1 MTKYFYFKIYS
12 IDLPVIFLS
21 LSAPKILLIMK
32 QIQKMTSQKET
43 VFNNEVIS
51 RFELY
56 NSLFLTLPF
65 YKVKD
70 TGTLLPLF
78 IKYCEDGV
86 KQHETPA
93 EIITAF
99 FKKYTQAHTAT
110 DVNDLLFRFIQYIE
124 RQVVLFDAVED
135 ASFQKLNTAEDQ
147 GSLRS
152 LLSKSTQNSNFQ
164 ENTAKLIEDFSL
176 RLVLTA
182 HPTQF
187 YPGSVLSIITDLTT
201 AIKTNDIASINQLLQ
216 QLGKTPF
223 FNKKSP
229 TPVDEALSLSWYLEN
244 VFYFA
249 AANIQ
254 SEIDTALEEIQL
266 PAKKVIE
273 MGFWPG
279 GDRDGNPNVKAKD
292 TIEVSKML
300 RQILFR
306 CYYRD
311 FRKLKRRITF
321 RGVEDQIHQIQ
332 DVLYRNAFDNSIV
345 PEDIS
350 ASLISGLQEI
360 KDTLLESHDGLFA
373 DLVDDLLRKIALFG
387 SHFASLDIRQDSRV
401 LRDVH
406 AWCRQHKPIVSL
418 FPENYDHLSEEEK
431 ISHLSFK
438 SARIQDAEPTE
449 ALIADTIDTITAVR
463 NIQQQNGPMACHRF
477 IISNCQQASDIL
489 QLIELFLWN
498 GWTVEDLDIDFVPL
512 FETVQDL
519 KGASAIMEVLYKHPF
534 YQAHLLRRGKQQ
546 QIMLGFSDSTKDGG
560 YLMANW
566 SIFNAKVALTAIS
579 EQYNIQLAFF
589 DGRGGPPSRG
599 GGKTHRFYAS
609 MGKEI
614 ANNHI
619 QLTIQGQTISSQ
631 YGSIDSA
638 GFNISQLVN
647 AGISSGLKAKHNI
660 LLDAEHSDILNQ
672 MADDSFDAF
681 VALRKH
687 PLFLTY
693 LERYSPLSL
702 LSKIT
707 ISSRPVK
714 RASGEKLRLEDL
726 RAISFVTSWGQLK
739 QNIPG
744 FYGIG
749 TALKNQEE
757 AGNWEQITK
766 TYQDSGYF
774 KTIIDNCMMSM
785 SKSDF
790 SITAHFAKD
799 PEFGPFWTTLYEE
812 YERSKAMLLKLAGHQ
827 TLMENYPVEKRSI
840 AVREKIVLPLVLI
853 QHFALEKLQEAG
865 QDATA
870 ESTSAYEKLAIRTV
884 YGIVNAGRNSA

>member
-1 MTKYFYFKIYS
+1 M
-12 IDLPVIFLS
+12 
-21 LSAPKILLIMK
+21 MQK
-32 QIQKMTSQKET
+32 QRAKGQRES
-43 VFNNEVIS
+43 VFNNEVVS

-65 YKVKD
+65 YKIKD

-86 KQHETPA
+86 NNHETPA
-93 EIITAF
+93 EIINAF
-99 FKKYTQAHTAT
+99 FKKYTQNNGAK
-110 DVNDLLFRFIQYIE
+110 DVIDLLFRFIQYIE

-135 ASFQKLNTAEDQ
+135 ASFNKLNASDEHNALLAYLKKGIDDS
-147 GSLRS
+147 SLNQKIES
-152 LLSKSTQNSNFQ
+152 
-164 ENTAKLIEDFSL
+164 LIEEFSL

-187 YPGSVLSIITDLTT
+187 YPGSVLSIITDLTA
-201 AIKTNDIASINQLLQ
+201 AIKINDITSIHLLLQ

-229 TPVDEALSLSWYLEN
+229 TPVDEALSLAWYLEN

-254 SEIDTALEEIQL
+254 SEIDKSLNDYNLES
-266 PAKKVIE
+266 KKIIE
-273 MGFWPG
+273 LGFWPG
-279 GDRDGNPNVKAKD
+279 GDRDGNPNVH
-292 TIEVSKML
+292 TESTVQVSKML

-311 FRKLKRRITF
+311 FKNLKRRITF
-321 RGVEDQIHQIQ
+321 RGVDEPISVVH
-332 DVLYRNAFDNSIV
+332 DVLYKNAFDPNI
-345 PEDIS
+345 EMENIS
-350 ASLISGLQEI
+350 DFLIEHLNKI
-360 KDTLLESHDGLFA
+360 KNTLIDSHDGLFA
-373 DLVDDLLRKIALFG
+373 DIVSDLIRKVELYG

-406 AWCRQHKPIVSL
+406 AYCRQSKPLNSM
-418 FPENYDHLSEEEK
+418 FPENYDSLSEEEK
-431 ISHLSFK
+431 IKALTFK
-438 SARIQDAEPTE
+438 SARVSHAGKGDSLIQDTLQTIAE
-449 ALIADTIDTITAVR
+449 VKQ
-463 NIQQQNGPMACHRF
+463 IQQSNGELSCHRF

-489 QLIELFLWN
+489 QLMELFLWN
-498 GWTVEDLDIDFVPL
+498 GWEEDNLSIDFVPL
-512 FETVQDL
+512 FETVHDL
-519 KGASAIMEVLYKHPF
+519 ADASAIMETLYAHPVYKKH
-534 YQAHLLRRGKQQ
+534 LKNRGNKQD
-546 QIMLGFSDSTKDGG
+546 IMLGFSDSTKDGG

-566 SIFNAKVALTAIS
+566 SIFNAKVALTETANKH
-579 EQYNIQLAFF
+579 NIQLAFF

-614 ANNHI
+614 ANKNI

-638 GFNISQLVN
+638 EFNIEQLIN
-647 AGISSGLKAKHNI
+647 AGISAGIKERHNI
-660 LLDAEHSDILNQ
+660 LLDPVHKNLLDI
-672 MADDSFDAF
+672 MAQESYESF

-687 PLFLTY
+687 PLFLSY
-693 LERYSPLSL
+693 LEKFSPLTL

-714 RASGEKLRLEDL
+714 RNSGEALKLEDL
-726 RAISFVTSWGQLK
+726 RAISFVTAWSQLK

-744 FYGIG
+744 FYGMG
-749 TALKNQEE
+749 TALKSQEQ
-757 AGNWEQITK
+757 AGNWDKVIK
-766 TYQDSGYF
+766 TYQESGYF

-790 SITAHFAKD
+790 AVTAHFINDKEYGAFWKILFD
-799 PEFGPFWTTLYEE
+799 EFTL
-812 YERSKAMLLKLAGHQ
+812 SKEMLLKLAGHE

-853 QHFALEKLQEAG
+853 QHYALEQLQNKVTEEEK
-865 QDATA
+865 Q
-870 ESTSAYEKLAIRTV
+870 AYEKLAIRTV
-884 YGIVNAGRNSA
+884 YGIVNAGRNLA

>member
-1 MTKYFYFKIYS
+1 MTQKPRVTGQRES
-12 IDLPVIFLS
+12 I
-21 LSAPKILLIMK
+21 
-32 QIQKMTSQKET
+32 
-43 VFNNEVIS
+43 FNNEVVS

-65 YKVKD
+65 YKIKD

-78 IKYCEDGV
+78 IKHCEDGV
-86 KQHETPA
+86 KNLKTPA
-93 EIITAF
+93 EIIKSF
-99 FKKYTQAHTAT
+99 FDRYTQTT
-110 DVNDLLFRFIQYIE
+110 DPKDIIDLLFRFIQYIE

-135 ASFQKLNTAEDQ
+135 ASFTKLNTTEDHS
-147 GSLRS
+147 SLRAM
-152 LLSKSTQNSNFQ
+152 LKKSEFNAELHEKIEQ
-164 ENTAKLIEDFSL
+164 LIEDFSL

-187 YPGSVLSIITDLTT
+187 YPGSVLSIINDLTS
-201 AIKTNDIASINQLLQ
+201 AIKINDIVTINQLLQ

-254 SEIDTALEEIQL
+254 SEIDNSLEEFNI
-266 PAKKVIE
+266 PSKKAIE
-273 MGFWPG
+273 LGFWPG
-279 GDRDGNPNVKAKD
+279 GDRDGNPNVHAQD
-292 TIEVSKML
+292 TIQVSKML

-321 RGVEDQIHQIQ
+321 RGVEDTVYKVQ
-332 DVLYRNAFDNSIV
+332 DVLYKNAFDTNIE
-345 PEDIS
+345 PENIS
-350 ASLISGLQEI
+350 AFLIENLNQI
-360 KDTLLESHDGLFA
+360 KDTLIEFHDGLFA
-373 DLVDDLLRKIALFG
+373 DLVDDLLRKVELFG

-406 AWCRQHKPIVSL
+406 AYCRQFKPIISL
-418 FPENYDHLSEEEK
+418 FPENYDELGEEEK
-431 ISHLSFK
+431 IQLLSFK
-438 SARIQDAEPTE
+438 TAKVNYPGDANPLT
-449 ALIADTIDTITAVR
+449 ADTLQTIAEIKQ
-463 NIQQQNGPMACHRF
+463 IQQQNGELACHRY
-477 IISNCQQASDIL
+477 IISNCQQASDVL
-489 QLIELFLWN
+489 QLMELFLWN
-498 GWTVEDLDIDFVPL
+498 GWDETNLTIDFVPL
-512 FETVQDL
+512 FETVSDL
-519 KGASAIMEVLYKHPF
+519 EGASQIMERLYTHPF
-534 YQAHLLRRGKQQ
+534 YRKHLESRGNKQD
-546 QIMLGFSDSTKDGG
+546 IMLGFSDSTKDGG

-566 SIFNAKVALTAIS
+566 SIFNAKVALTNTS
-579 EQYNIQLAFF
+579 ETHHIQLAFF

-614 ANNHI
+614 ANKNI

-638 GFNISQLVN
+638 EFNIEQLIN
-647 AGISSGLKAKHNI
+647 AGISSGLKEKHNI
-660 LLDAEHSDILNQ
+660 LLDSPHKDILNV
-672 MADDSFDAF
+672 MAKDSFDAF

-687 PLFLTY
+687 PLFLNY
-693 LERYSPLSL
+693 LERFSPLSL

-714 RASGEKLRLEDL
+714 RSSGEKLRLEDL
-726 RAISFVTSWGQLK
+726 RAISFVTAWGQLK

-749 TALKNQEE
+749 TALKNQE
-757 AGNWEQITK
+757 ASGNWEKIRK
-766 TYQDSGYF
+766 TYQESGYF
-774 KTIIDNCMMSM
+774 KTIIDNGMMSM
-785 SKSDF
+785 SKTDF
-790 SITAHFAKD
+790 SITAHFAGD
-799 PEFGPFWTTLYEE
+799 PEFGDFWKMLRDE
-812 YERSKAMLLKLAGHQ
+812 YERSKEMLLKLAGHA

-853 QHFALEKLQEAG
+853 QHFALEKLQQELTDEEN
-865 QDATA
+865 Q
-870 ESTSAYEKLAIRTV
+870 SYEKLAIRTV

>member
-1 MTKYFYFKIYS
+1 MQ
-12 IDLPVIFLS
+12 
-21 LSAPKILLIMK
+21 K
-32 QIQKMTSQKET
+32 QRAKGQRES
-43 VFNNEVIS
+43 VFNNEVVS

-86 KQHETPA
+86 KNHETPA
-93 EIITAF
+93 GIINAF
-99 FKKYTQAHTAT
+99 FEKYTQNNSKK
-110 DVNDLLFRFIQYIE
+110 DIIDLLFRFIQYIE

-135 ASFQKLNTAEDQ
+135 ASFNKLNADEEH
-147 GSLRS
+147 SA
-152 LLSKSTQNSNFQ
+152 LLVYLKKGIDNKALN
-164 ENTAKLIEDFSL
+164 EKIEKLIDEFSL

-187 YPGSVLSIITDLTT
+187 YPGSVLSIITDLTS
-201 AIKTNDIASINQLLQ
+201 AIKTNDISTINQLLQ

-229 TPVDEALSLSWYLEN
+229 TPVDEALSLAWYLEN

-254 SEIDTALEEIQL
+254 SEIDQSLNDYNLAS
-266 PAKKVIE
+266 KKIIE
-273 MGFWPG
+273 LGFWPG
-279 GDRDGNPNVKAKD
+279 GDRDGNPNVHTD
-292 TIEVSKML
+292 STIQVSKML

-311 FRKLKRRITF
+311 FRNLKRRITF
-321 RGVEDQIHQIQ
+321 RGVEDNISIIH
-332 DVLYRNAFDNSIV
+332 DVLYKNAFDPNIETENIADFLIENLNKIKTTLV
-345 PEDIS
+345 ED
-350 ASLISGLQEI
+350 
-360 KDTLLESHDGLFA
+360 HDGLFS
-373 DLVDDLLRKIALFG
+373 DLVSDLIRKVELYG

-406 AWCRQHKPIVSL
+406 AYCRNNKPINAL
-418 FPENYDHLSEEEK
+418 YPENYDTLSEEQK
-431 ISHLSFK
+431 IKALVFK
-438 SARIQDAEPTE
+438 SAKVNYTEQPDSLTQDTLETIAE
-449 ALIADTIDTITAVR
+449 IKQ
-463 NIQQQNGPMACHRF
+463 IQQSNGEMACHRF

-489 QLIELFLWN
+489 QLMELFLWN
-498 GWTVEDLDIDFVPL
+498 GWTEDDLTVDFVPL
-512 FETVQDL
+512 FETVHDL
-519 KGASAIMEVLYKHPF
+519 ADAAEIMETLYSHPF
-534 YQAHLLRRGKQQ
+534 YKKHLAYRGGKQH
-546 QIMLGFSDSTKDGG
+546 IMLGFSDSTKDGG

-566 SIFNAKVALTAIS
+566 SIFNAKVALTATADKH
-579 EQYNIQLAFF
+579 NIQLAFF

-614 ANNHI
+614 ANKNI

-638 GFNISQLVN
+638 EFNMEQLIN
-647 AGISSGLKAKHNI
+647 AGISAGMKEKHNI
-660 LLDAEHSDILNQ
+660 LLDPLHKNLLDE
-672 MADDSFDAF
+672 MATNSYESY
-681 VALRKH
+681 VSLRKH
-687 PLFLTY
+687 PLFLSY
-693 LERYSPLSL
+693 LEKFSPLKL

-714 RASGEKLRLEDL
+714 RNSGGSLKLEDL
-726 RAISFVTSWGQLK
+726 RAISFVTAWSQLK

-749 TALKNQEE
+749 TALKNQENQ
-757 AGNWEQITK
+757 GNWDKVVK
-766 TYQDSGYF
+766 TYQESGYF

-785 SKSDF
+785 SKADF
-790 SITAHFAKD
+790 SITAHFANDKEYGAFWKMLYD
-799 PEFGPFWTTLYEE
+799 EFEL
-812 YERSKAMLLKLAGHQ
+812 SKELLLKLSGHE

-840 AVREKIVLPLVLI
+840 SVREKIVLPLVLI
-853 QHFALEKLQEAG
+853 QHYALEQLQSEITEEEQQSLEKL
-865 QDATA
+865 
-870 ESTSAYEKLAIRTV
+870 SIRTV
-884 YGIVNAGRNSA
+884 YGIVNAGRNLA

>member
-1 MTKYFYFKIYS
+1 MQKQRAKGQRES
-12 IDLPVIFLS
+12 I
-21 LSAPKILLIMK
+21 
-32 QIQKMTSQKET
+32 
-43 VFNNEVIS
+43 FNNEVVS

-78 IKYCEDGV
+78 IKYCEDGINN
-86 KQHETPA
+86 HHTPA
-93 EIITAF
+93 AIIDAF
-99 FKKYTQAHTAT
+99 FKKYTQNNSNK
-110 DVNDLLFRFIQYIE
+110 DIIDLLFRFIQYIE

-135 ASFQKLNTAEDQ
+135 ASFNKLNAADEHNA
-147 GSLRS
+147 
-152 LLSKSTQNSNFQ
+152 LLSYLKKGIDNKALNDKI
-164 ENTAKLIEDFSL
+164 EKLIDEFSL

-201 AIKTNDIASINQLLQ
+201 ALKTNDISTINLLLQ

-229 TPVDEALSLSWYLEN
+229 TPVDEALSLAWYLEN

-254 SEIDTALEEIQL
+254 SEIDKSLNDYNLES
-266 PAKKVIE
+266 KKIIE
-273 MGFWPG
+273 LGFWPG
-279 GDRDGNPNVKAKD
+279 GDRDGNPNVHTD
-292 TIEVSKML
+292 STIQVSKML

-311 FRKLKRRITF
+311 FRNLKRRITF
-321 RGVEDQIHQIQ
+321 RGVEDHIAIVQ
-332 DVLYRNAFDNSIV
+332 DVLYKNAFDPNI
-345 PEDIS
+345 ETENIADF
-350 ASLISGLQEI
+350 LIENLNNI
-360 KDTLLESHDGLFA
+360 RATLMDDHDGLFA
-373 DLVDDLLRKIALFG
+373 DLASDLIRKVELYG

-406 AWCRQHKPIVSL
+406 AFCRQRKPIISL
-418 FPENYDHLSEEEK
+418 FPENYDSLSEAEK
-431 ISHLSFK
+431 IKALSFK
-438 SARIQDAEPTE
+438 SARINYSENKDS
-449 ALIADTIDTITAVR
+449 LINDTLQTITEIKQ
-463 NIQQQNGPMACHRF
+463 IQESNGELACHRF

-489 QLIELFLWN
+489 QLMELFLWN
-498 GWTVEDLDIDFVPL
+498 GWEETDLSIDFVPL
-512 FETVQDL
+512 FETVHDL
-519 KGASAIMEVLYKHPF
+519 ADAGGIMETLYAHPF
-534 YQAHLLRRGKQQ
+534 YKKHLKRRGNKQH
-546 QIMLGFSDSTKDGG
+546 IMLGFSDSTKDGG

-566 SIFNAKVALTAIS
+566 SIFNAKVALTETANKH
-579 EQYNIQLAFF
+579 NIQLAFF

-614 ANNHI
+614 ANKNI

-638 GFNISQLVN
+638 EFNIEQLIN
-647 AGISSGLKAKHNI
+647 AGISAGIKETHNI
-660 LLDAEHSDILNQ
+660 LLDPLHKELLDV
-672 MADDSFDAF
+672 MAKESYEAF
-681 VALRKH
+681 VDLRKH
-687 PLFLTY
+687 PLFLSY
-693 LERYSPLSL
+693 LEKFSPLSL

-714 RASGEKLRLEDL
+714 RNSGGALKLEDL
-726 RAISFVTSWGQLK
+726 RAISFVTAWSQLK

-744 FYGIG
+744 FYGMG
-749 TALKNQEE
+749 TALKNQEKL
-757 AGNWEQITK
+757 GNWDKVVK
-766 TYQDSGYF
+766 TYQESGYF

-790 SITAHFAKD
+790 AITAHFANDKEYGAFWKMLHD
-799 PEFGPFWTTLYEE
+799 EFEL
-812 YERSKAMLLKLAGHQ
+812 SKSMLLKLSGHE

-853 QHFALEKLQEAG
+853 QHYALERLQTEI
-865 QDATA
+865 TA
-870 ESTSAYEKLAIRTV
+870 EEQQSYEKLAIRTV
-884 YGIVNAGRNSA
+884 YGIVNAGRNLA

>member
-1 MTKYFYFKIYS
+1 MTQKQRATGQRES
-12 IDLPVIFLS
+12 I
-21 LSAPKILLIMK
+21 
-32 QIQKMTSQKET
+32 
-43 VFNNEVIS
+43 FNNEVVS

-65 YKVKD
+65 YRIKD

-78 IKYCEDGV
+78 IKHCEDGV
-86 KQHETPA
+86 KQHQTPA
-93 EIITAF
+93 EIVNSF
-99 FKKYTQAHTAT
+99 FKKYTQTNT
-110 DVNDLLFRFIQYIE
+110 NKDIIDLLFRFIQYIE

-135 ASFQKLNTAEDQ
+135 ASFNKLNTHDEQ
-147 GSLRS
+147 SSLHS
-152 LLSKSTQNSNFQ
+152 YLSKGIDNK
-164 ENTAKLIEDFSL
+164 ELGAKIEKLVDEFSL

-187 YPGSVLSIITDLTT
+187 YPGSVLSIITDLTS
-201 AIKTNDIASINQLLQ
+201 AIKINDISTINELLQ

-229 TPVDEALSLSWYLEN
+229 TPVDEALSLAWYLEN

-254 SEIDTALEEIQL
+254 SEIDHSLEEFNL
-266 PAKKVIE
+266 ASKKVIE
-273 MGFWPG
+273 LGFWPG
-279 GDRDGNPNVKAKD
+279 GDRDGNPNVHAD
-292 TIEVSKML
+292 STIQVAKML

-311 FRKLKRRITF
+311 FRYLKRRITF
-321 RGVEDQIHQIQ
+321 RGVEDTIVVVH
-332 DVLYRNAFDNSIV
+332 DELYKNAFDPNI
-345 PEDIS
+345 ETENIS
-350 ASLISGLQEI
+350 AVLIENLYKI
-360 KDTLLESHDGLFA
+360 KTTLLNDHDGLFVEQ
-373 DLVDDLLRKIALFG
+373 VDNLIRKVNLFG
-387 SHFASLDIRQDSRV
+387 NHFASLDIRQDSRV

-406 AWCRQHKPIVSL
+406 AYCRESKPIVSL
-418 FPENYDHLSEEEK
+418 FPANYDELSEAEK
-431 ISHLSFK
+431 IAQLSFK
-438 SARIQDAEPTE
+438 SAKLNYPGTDDGLIQDTLQTIAE
-449 ALIADTIDTITAVR
+449 IKI
-463 NIQQQNGPMACHRF
+463 IQQSNGELACHRF

-498 GWTVEDLDIDFVPL
+498 GWEEHELNIDFVPL
-512 FETVQDL
+512 FETVNDL
-519 KGASAIMEVLYKHPF
+519 AVAAEVMETLYSHPF
-534 YQAHLLRRGKQQ
+534 YKKHLEQRGNKQD
-546 QIMLGFSDSTKDGG
+546 IMLGFSDSTKDGG

-566 SIFNAKVALTAIS
+566 SIFNAKVTLTDVS
-579 EQYNIQLAFF
+579 NKHNIKLAFF
-589 DGRGGPPSRG
+589 DGRGGPPARG

-614 ANNHI
+614 ANKNI

-638 GFNISQLVN
+638 GFQIEQLIN
-647 AGISSGLKAKHNI
+647 AGISAGIREKHNV
-660 LLDAEHSDILNQ
+660 LLDPVNKEILDV
-672 MADDSFDAF
+672 MAKDSYDAY

-693 LERYSPLSL
+693 LERFSPLSL

-714 RASGEKLRLEDL
+714 RSSGAALKLEDL
-726 RAISFVTSWGQLK
+726 RAIGFVTAWSQLK

-749 TALKNQEE
+749 TALKKQLD
-757 AGNWEQITK
+757 AGNWEIISK
-766 TYQDSGYF
+766 AYEDSGYF

-785 SKSDF
+785 SKADF
-790 SITAHFAKD
+790 SITAHFANDKEYGAFWKQLHE
-799 PEFGPFWTTLYEE
+799 EFELSKTL
-812 YERSKAMLLKLAGHQ
+812 LLRLAGHE

-853 QHFALEKLQEAG
+853 QHYALEQLQLEPTE
-865 QDATA
+865 Q
-870 ESTSAYEKLAIRTV
+870 ERQSYEKLAIRTV
-884 YGIVNAGRNSA
+884 YGIVNAGRNLA

>member
-1 MTKYFYFKIYS
+1 MTQKPRFTGQRES
-12 IDLPVIFLS
+12 I
-21 LSAPKILLIMK
+21 
-32 QIQKMTSQKET
+32 
-43 VFNNEVIS
+43 FNNEVVS

-65 YKVKD
+65 YKIKD

-86 KQHETPA
+86 KNHKTPA
-93 EIITAF
+93 EIINVF
-99 FKKYTQAHTAT
+99 FEKYTQANNAK
-110 DVNDLLFRFIQYIE
+110 DVIDLLFRFIQYIE

-135 ASFQKLNTAEDQ
+135 ASFSKLNTTEGQ
-147 GSLRS
+147 VSLRS
-152 LLSKSTQNSNFQ
+152 MLKKSEFNT
-164 ENTAKLIEDFSL
+164 ELHDKTAKLIEDFSL

-187 YPGSVLSIITDLTT
+187 YPGSVLSIITDLTA
-201 AIKTNDIASINQLLQ
+201 AIKINDIVSINQLLQ

-254 SEIDTALEEIQL
+254 SEIDSSLEEYNI
-266 PAKKVIE
+266 PSKKVIE
-273 MGFWPG
+273 LGFWPG
-279 GDRDGNPNVKAKD
+279 GDRDGNPNVHADD
-292 TIEVSKML
+292 TLQVSKML

-311 FRKLKRRITF
+311 FRKLKRRVTF
-321 RGVEDQIHQIQ
+321 RGVEETLHQVQ
-332 DVLYRNAFDNSIV
+332 EVLYNNAFDTKIV
-345 PEDIS
+345 PENIS
-350 ASLISGLQEI
+350 EFLITNLNQI
-360 KDTLLESHDGLFA
+360 KTTLIESHDGLFA
-373 DLVDDLLRKIALFG
+373 DLVDDLLRKVELFG

-406 AWCRQHKPIVSL
+406 AYCRQNKPIISL
-418 FPENYDHLSEEEK
+418 FPENYDELSEEEK
-431 ISHLSFK
+431 IAHLSFK
-438 SARIQDAEPTE
+438 NAKVNYTPQEDP
-449 ALIADTIDTITAVR
+449 LITDTLDTIRDIKTIQK
-463 NIQQQNGPMACHRF
+463 NNGELACHRY
-477 IISNCQQASDIL
+477 IISNCQQASDVL
-489 QLIELFLWN
+489 QLMELFLWN
-498 GWTVEDLDIDFVPL
+498 GWEEDQLTIDFVPL
-512 FETVQDL
+512 FETVGDL
-519 KGASAIMEVLYKHPF
+519 KVAAEIMEKLYAHPF
-534 YQAHLLRRGKQQ
+534 YRKHLESRGNKQD
-546 QIMLGFSDSTKDGG
+546 IMLGFSDSTKDGG
-560 YLMANW
+560 YLTANW
-566 SIFNAKVALTAIS
+566 SIFNAKVALTSIS
-579 EQYNIQLAFF
+579 ASNHVKLAFF

-599 GGKTHRFYAS
+599 GGKTHLFYAS

-614 ANNHI
+614 ANQNI

-638 GFNISQLVN
+638 GFNMEQLVN
-647 AGISSGLKAKHNI
+647 AGISAGMKEKHNI
-660 LLDAEHSDILNQ
+660 LLDPLHKDVLDI
-672 MADDSFDAF
+672 MAKDSFDAF
-681 VALRKH
+681 VTLRKH
-687 PLFLTY
+687 PLFLGY
-693 LERYSPLSL
+693 LERFSPLSL

-714 RASGEKLRLEDL
+714 RSSGEKLRLEDL

-749 TALKNQEE
+749 TALKNQEQS
-757 AGNWEQITK
+757 GNWENIRT
-766 TYQDSGYF
+766 TYRESGYF

-785 SKSDF
+785 SKADF
-790 SITAHFAKD
+790 SITAHFAND
-799 PEFGPFWTTLYEE
+799 PEYGDFWTMLHKE
-812 YERSKAMLLKLAGHQ
+812 YERSKEMLLKLADHT
-827 TLMENYPVEKRSI
+827 TLMENYPVEKRSV

-853 QHFALEKLQEAG
+853 QHFALEKLQDQLTEEEL
-865 QDATA
+865 Q
-870 ESTSAYEKLAIRTV
+870 SYEKLAIRTV

>member
-1 MTKYFYFKIYS
+1 M
-12 IDLPVIFLS
+12 
-21 LSAPKILLIMK
+21 MQK
-32 QIQKMTSQKET
+32 QRAKGQRES
-43 VFNNEVIS
+43 VFNNEVVS

-86 KQHETPA
+86 KNHETPA
-93 EIITAF
+93 GIINAF
-99 FKKYTQAHTAT
+99 FEKYTQNNSKK
-110 DVNDLLFRFIQYIE
+110 DIIDLLFRFIQYIE

-135 ASFQKLNTAEDQ
+135 ASFNKLNADEEH
-147 GSLRS
+147 SA
-152 LLSKSTQNSNFQ
+152 LLVYLKKGIDNKALN
-164 ENTAKLIEDFSL
+164 EKIEKLIDEFSL

-187 YPGSVLSIITDLTT
+187 YPGSVLSIITDLTS
-201 AIKTNDIASINQLLQ
+201 AIKTNDISTINQLLQ

-229 TPVDEALSLSWYLEN
+229 TPVDEALSLAWYLEN

-254 SEIDTALEEIQL
+254 SEIDQSLNDYNLES
-266 PAKKVIE
+266 KKIIE
-273 MGFWPG
+273 LGFWPG
-279 GDRDGNPNVKAKD
+279 GDRDGNPNVHAD
-292 TIEVSKML
+292 STIQVSKML

-311 FRKLKRRITF
+311 FRSLKRRITF
-321 RGVEDQIHQIQ
+321 RGVEDNISLIH
-332 DVLYRNAFDNSIV
+332 DVLYKNAFDPNIETENIADFLIENLNKIKTTLV
-345 PEDIS
+345 ED
-350 ASLISGLQEI
+350 
-360 KDTLLESHDGLFA
+360 HDGLFS
-373 DLVDDLLRKIALFG
+373 DLVSDLIRKVELYG
-387 SHFASLDIRQDSRV
+387 SHFASLDIRQDNRV

-406 AWCRQHKPIVSL
+406 AYCRNNKPINAL
-418 FPENYDHLSEEEK
+418 YPENYDTLSEEQK
-431 ISHLSFK
+431 IKALVFK
-438 SARIQDAEPTE
+438 SAKVNYTEQPDSLTQDTLETIAE
-449 ALIADTIDTITAVR
+449 IKQ
-463 NIQQQNGPMACHRF
+463 IQQSNGEMACHRF

-489 QLIELFLWN
+489 QLMELFLWN
-498 GWTVEDLDIDFVPL
+498 GWTEDNLTVDFVPL
-512 FETVQDL
+512 FETVHDL
-519 KGASAIMEVLYKHPF
+519 ADAAEIMETLYSHPF
-534 YQAHLLRRGKQQ
+534 YKKHLAYRGGKQH
-546 QIMLGFSDSTKDGG
+546 IMLGFSDSTKDGG

-566 SIFNAKVALTAIS
+566 SIFNAKVALTATADKH
-579 EQYNIQLAFF
+579 NIQLAFF

-614 ANNHI
+614 ANKNI

-638 GFNISQLVN
+638 EFNMEQLIN
-647 AGISSGLKAKHNI
+647 AGISAGMKEKHNI
-660 LLDAEHSDILNQ
+660 LLDPLHKNLLDE
-672 MADDSFDAF
+672 MATNSYESY
-681 VALRKH
+681 VSLRKH
-687 PLFLTY
+687 PLFLSY
-693 LERYSPLSL
+693 LEKFSPLTL

-714 RASGEKLRLEDL
+714 RNSGGSLKLEDL
-726 RAISFVTSWGQLK
+726 RAISFVTAWSQLK

-749 TALKNQEE
+749 TALKNQESQ
-757 AGNWEQITK
+757 GNWDKVVK
-766 TYQDSGYF
+766 TYQESGYF

-785 SKSDF
+785 SKADF
-790 SITAHFAKD
+790 SITAHFANDKQYGAFWKMLYD
-799 PEFGPFWTTLYEE
+799 EFEL
-812 YERSKAMLLKLAGHQ
+812 SKALLLKLSGHE

-840 AVREKIVLPLVLI
+840 SVREKIVLPLVLI
-853 QHFALEKLQEAG
+853 QHYALEQLQSEITEEEQQSLEKL
-865 QDATA
+865 
-870 ESTSAYEKLAIRTV
+870 SIRTV
-884 YGIVNAGRNSA
+884 YGIVNAGRNLA

>member
-1 MTKYFYFKIYS
+1 M
-12 IDLPVIFLS
+12 
-21 LSAPKILLIMK
+21 MQK
-32 QIQKMTSQKET
+32 QRAKGQRES
-43 VFNNEVIS
+43 VFNNEVVS

-65 YKVKD
+65 YKIKD

-86 KQHETPA
+86 NNHETPA
-93 EIITAF
+93 EIINAF
-99 FKKYTQAHTAT
+99 FKKYTQNNGAK
-110 DVNDLLFRFIQYIE
+110 DVIDLLFRFIQYIE

-135 ASFQKLNTAEDQ
+135 ASFNKLNASDEHNA
-147 GSLRS
+147 
-152 LLSKSTQNSNFQ
+152 LLSYLKKGIDDSSLNQKI
-164 ENTAKLIEDFSL
+164 EKLIEEFSL

-187 YPGSVLSIITDLTT
+187 YPGSVLSIITDLTA
-201 AIKTNDIASINQLLQ
+201 AIKINDITSIHLLLQ

-229 TPVDEALSLSWYLEN
+229 TPVDEALSLAWYLEN

-254 SEIDTALEEIQL
+254 SEIDKSLNDYSL
-266 PAKKVIE
+266 DSKKIIE
-273 MGFWPG
+273 LGFWPG
-279 GDRDGNPNVKAKD
+279 GDRDGNPNVH
-292 TIEVSKML
+292 TESTVQVSKML

-311 FRKLKRRITF
+311 FRNLKRRITF
-321 RGVEDQIHQIQ
+321 RGVDEPIAIVH
-332 DVLYRNAFDNSIV
+332 DVLYKNAFDPNI
-345 PEDIS
+345 EMENIS
-350 ASLISGLQEI
+350 DFLIEHLNKI
-360 KDTLLESHDGLFA
+360 KNTLIDSHDGLFA
-373 DLVDDLLRKIALFG
+373 DIVSDLIRKVELYG

-406 AWCRQHKPIVSL
+406 AYCRQSKPINSM
-418 FPENYDHLSEEEK
+418 FPENYDSLSEEEK
-431 ISHLSFK
+431 IKTLSFK
-438 SARIQDAEPTE
+438 SARVSHSDKADSLVQDT
-449 ALIADTIDTITAVR
+449 LQTITEVKQ
-463 NIQQQNGPMACHRF
+463 IQQSNGELACHRF

-498 GWTVEDLDIDFVPL
+498 GWEEDDLSIDFVPL
-512 FETVQDL
+512 FETVHDL
-519 KGASAIMEVLYKHPF
+519 ADAATIMETLYSHPF
-534 YQAHLLRRGKQQ
+534 YKKHLKKRGNKQD
-546 QIMLGFSDSTKDGG
+546 IMLGFSDSTKDGG

-566 SIFNAKVALTAIS
+566 SIFNAKVALTETANKH
-579 EQYNIQLAFF
+579 NIQLAFF

-614 ANNHI
+614 ANKNI

-638 GFNISQLVN
+638 EFNIEQLIN
-647 AGISSGLKAKHNI
+647 AGISAGIKERHNI
-660 LLDAEHSDILNQ
+660 LLDPVHKNLLDV
-672 MADDSFDAF
+672 MAQESYESF

-687 PLFLTY
+687 PLFLSY
-693 LERYSPLSL
+693 LEKFSPLTL

-714 RASGEKLRLEDL
+714 RNSGEALKLEDL
-726 RAISFVTSWGQLK
+726 RAISFVTAWSQLK

-744 FYGIG
+744 FYGMG
-749 TALKNQEE
+749 TALKSQEK
-757 AGNWEQITK
+757 AGNWDKVVK
-766 TYQDSGYF
+766 TYQESGYF

-790 SITAHFAKD
+790 AVTAHFINDKEYDAFWKILFD
-799 PEFGPFWTTLYEE
+799 EFTL
-812 YERSKAMLLKLAGHQ
+812 SKEMLLKLAGHE

-853 QHFALEKLQEAG
+853 QHYALEQLQNEITEEEK
-865 QDATA
+865 Q
-870 ESTSAYEKLAIRTV
+870 SYEKLAIRTV
-884 YGIVNAGRNSA
+884 YGIVNAGRNLA

>member
-1 MTKYFYFKIYS
+1 MTQKLRVTGPRES
-12 IDLPVIFLS
+12 I
-21 LSAPKILLIMK
+21 
-32 QIQKMTSQKET
+32 
-43 VFNNEVIS
+43 FNNEVVS

-65 YKVKD
+65 YKIKD

-78 IKYCEDGV
+78 IKHCEDGV
-86 KQHETPA
+86 KNLKTPA
-93 EIITAF
+93 EIIKSF
-99 FKKYTQAHTAT
+99 FERYTQTT
-110 DVNDLLFRFIQYIE
+110 DAKDIIDLLFRFIQYIE

-135 ASFQKLNTAEDQ
+135 ASFTKLNTAEDHS
-147 GSLRS
+147 SLRS
-152 LLSKSTQNSNFQ
+152 MLKKSEFNA
-164 ENTAKLIEDFSL
+164 ELHDKIAKLIEDFSL

-187 YPGSVLSIITDLTT
+187 YPGSVLSIINDLTA
-201 AIKTNDIASINQLLQ
+201 AIKINDIVTINQLLQ

-254 SEIDTALEEIQL
+254 SEIESSLEEFNI
-266 PAKKVIE
+266 PSKKAIE
-273 MGFWPG
+273 LGFWPG
-279 GDRDGNPNVKAKD
+279 GDRDGNPNVHAQD
-292 TIEVSKML
+292 TIQVSKML

-321 RGVEDQIHQIQ
+321 RGVEETVYKVQ
-332 DVLYRNAFDNSIV
+332 DVLYKNAFDTNIE
-345 PEDIS
+345 PTNIS
-350 ASLISGLQEI
+350 DFLVENLNQI
-360 KDTLLESHDGLFA
+360 KDTLIEFHDGLFA
-373 DLVDDLLRKIALFG
+373 DLVDDLIRKVELFG

-401 LRDVH
+401 LRSVH
-406 AWCRQHKPIVSL
+406 AYCRQFKPIISL
-418 FPENYDHLSEEEK
+418 FPENFDELGEEEK
-431 ISHLSFK
+431 IELLSFK
-438 SARIQDAEPTE
+438 TAKVNYSGDADSLTTDT
-449 ALIADTIDTITAVR
+449 LQTIAEIR
-463 NIQQQNGPMACHRF
+463 QIQQQNGELACHRY

-489 QLIELFLWN
+489 QLMELFLWN
-498 GWTVEDLDIDFVPL
+498 GWDEKELTIDFVPL
-512 FETVQDL
+512 FETVSDL
-519 KGASAIMEVLYKHPF
+519 EGASQIMERLYTHPF
-534 YQAHLLRRGKQQ
+534 YRKHLESRGNKQD
-546 QIMLGFSDSTKDGG
+546 IMLGFSDSTKDGG

-566 SIFNAKVALTAIS
+566 SIFNAKVALTATS
-579 EQYNIQLAFF
+579 VAHNIHLAFF

-614 ANNHI
+614 ANKNI

-638 GFNISQLVN
+638 EFNMEQLIN
-647 AGISSGLKAKHNI
+647 AGISSGLKEKHNI
-660 LLDAEHSDILNQ
+660 LLDSPHKDILNV
-672 MADDSFDAF
+672 MAKDSFDAF

-687 PLFLTY
+687 PLFLNY
-693 LERYSPLSL
+693 LERFSPLSL

-714 RASGEKLRLEDL
+714 RSSGEKLRLEDL
-726 RAISFVTSWGQLK
+726 RAISFVTAWGQLK

-749 TALKNQEE
+749 TALKNQE
-757 AGNWEQITK
+757 ASGNWDKICK
-766 TYQDSGYF
+766 TYQESGYF
-774 KTIIDNCMMSM
+774 KTIIDNGMMSM
-785 SKSDF
+785 SKTDF

-799 PEFGPFWTTLYEE
+799 PEFGDFWKMLRDE
-812 YERSKAMLLKLAGHQ
+812 YESSKEMLLKLAGHT

-853 QHFALEKLQEAG
+853 QHFALENLQHELDDE
-865 QDATA
+865 QLQ
-870 ESTSAYEKLAIRTV
+870 SYEKLAIRTV